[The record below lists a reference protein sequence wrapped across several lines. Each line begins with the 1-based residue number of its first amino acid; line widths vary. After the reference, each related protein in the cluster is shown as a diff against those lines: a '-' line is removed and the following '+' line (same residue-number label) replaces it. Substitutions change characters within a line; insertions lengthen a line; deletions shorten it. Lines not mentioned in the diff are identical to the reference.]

1 MLKPLPRT
9 RNRESNT
16 QPEQR
21 KQIVM
26 VTGEELKRR
35 RMALGF
41 QTQRQFAEALGIAR
55 PTLRGWEQGRKKIPL
70 WAVRLLEC
78 LEENKNL
85 REKNQRSKKAKL

>member
-1 MLKPLPRT
+1 MFKPLPRT
-9 RNRESNT
+9 RNKLSKA

-26 VTGEELKRR
+26 VTGENLKERR
-35 RMALGF
+35 LALGF
-41 QTQRQFAEALGIAR
+41 TTQREFSEALGIAR

-70 WAVRLLEC
+70 WAVKFLEC